1 MRSAWNFNTIVC
13 DWNLFKLNEYTFIF
27 QTNATCPIC
36 RVEVKVWTQNK
47 VCLFGPEQLNCRSS
61 LVGRGTFLQYLFG
74 DELELLSF
82 IVCMHGLWVNQY
94 TLFHCLEFLKLKFLF
109 FELVAL
115 LSSHMKSFWVM
126 TVYLAVCV
134 RYVVTSLYIRKSV
147 VFFVFVCI

>member
-1 MRSAWNFNTIVC
+1 MWDLHGISIQLYVIEICFNWMNIL
-13 DWNLFKLNEYTFIF
+13 LFYFIF

-94 TLFHCLEFLKLKFLF
+94 VISLSVYTCICIVHLGCWNRVDMLYMIYQTCEFSIIHSGMLNYLF
-109 FELVAL
+109 
-115 LSSHMKSFWVM
+115 S
-126 TVYLAVCV
+126 
-134 RYVVTSLYIRKSV
+134 
-147 VFFVFVCI
+147 